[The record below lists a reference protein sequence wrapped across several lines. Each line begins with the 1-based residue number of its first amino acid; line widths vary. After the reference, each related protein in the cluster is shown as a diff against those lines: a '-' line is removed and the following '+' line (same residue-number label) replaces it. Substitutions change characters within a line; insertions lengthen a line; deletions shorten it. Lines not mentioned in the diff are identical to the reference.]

1 MYVIKRDDGGYVM
14 SYNSDFDMLE
24 IIFDK
29 GAARIFDT
37 LGEAQNARADLSEI
51 APLRTFT
58 IEKI

>member
-1 MYVIKRDDGGYVM
+1 M